1 MDLVR
6 QLRDVRFEMAVR
18 GYDCAAVDAFLAK
31 FRADVTALEQSHAD
45 AVEQV
50 KELEARPMHEASET
64 EGTLRR
70 TLVLAQR
77 LADETEADAVAAA
90 EEMRESADAE
100 AKEIRRYAE
109 AEAESKRQ
117 TAEAELNAA
126 RDESSSSRGT
136 ADREVALARAEAKAT
151 VKEMLAGGERTG
163 MARVAELEEAG
174 QLEMTSAREPIRA
187 EIQELEE
194 VRSALLVDIAKLEG
208 HLDEQRVRVKT
219 AVEALRVGM
228 SGSIHDLERVASDEE
243 TFSIESAPPVGSM
256 TAADVALAPDVA
268 ITDATVE
275 KAAPAPTVEDVEARA
290 EAVVAEEM
298 ALSAQDEDIA
308 LEDIALGDTA
318 LEDDALEDTELEMTE
333 PIDERAVEDLEGTEL
348 EDTALEESAL
358 GDDALDDIE
367 EIAALEDA
375 ELDDTAVEEIEEI
388 SEVET
393 AEPDQGPDT
402 VPFAVV
408 DDAPSI
414 DDTPEEWLDPG
425 SDAADAQDDDAGSG
439 GLTEAAAYAALSGAA
454 VAGTA
459 AATGLGDDSEPEII
473 EAEIISEGVDVDPA
487 MDMSGSGAPGMATA
501 ADLEEAELVVLD
513 DEPQALFDTDLG
525 ADADVSADEDA
536 QDVVVEDGETESG
549 ESFVGRFAELLDT
562 KPIGSN

>member
-45 AVEQV
+45 AVAQV

-100 AKEIRRYAE
+100 AKEIRRHAE

-126 RDESSSSRGT
+126 RDESSSIRGT

-275 KAAPAPTVEDVEARA
+275 RAAPAPTVEDVETRA

-298 ALSAQDEDIA
+298 ALSAQDED
-308 LEDIALGDTA
+308 T
-318 LEDDALEDTELEMTE
+318 ALEDTELEVIE

-348 EDTALEESAL
+348 EDTALEEAAL

-408 DDAPSI
+408 DDVPSI

-536 QDVVVEDGETESG
+536 QDVVVEDGETGSG

-562 KPIGSN
+562 KPIGSH

>member
-45 AVEQV
+45 AVAQV

-100 AKEIRRYAE
+100 AKEIRRHAE

-126 RDESSSSRGT
+126 RDESSSIRGA

-275 KAAPAPTVEDVEARA
+275 RAAPAPTVEDVETRA

-298 ALSAQDEDIA
+298 ALSAQDED
-308 LEDIALGDTA
+308 T
-318 LEDDALEDTELEMTE
+318 ALEDTELEVIE

-348 EDTALEESAL
+348 EDTALEEAAL

-393 AEPDQGPDT
+393 AQPDQGPDT
-402 VPFAVV
+402 VPFAVI

-536 QDVVVEDGETESG
+536 QDVVVEDGETGSG

-562 KPIGSN
+562 KPIGSH

>member
-45 AVEQV
+45 AVAQV

-100 AKEIRRYAE
+100 AKEIRRHAE

-117 TAEAELNAA
+117 AAEAELNAA
-126 RDESSSSRGT
+126 RDESSSIRGT

-151 VKEMLAGGERTG
+151 VKEMLAEGERTG

-275 KAAPAPTVEDVEARA
+275 KAAPAPTVEDVETRA

-298 ALSAQDEDIA
+298 ALSAQDED
-308 LEDIALGDTA
+308 T
-318 LEDDALEDTELEMTE
+318 ALEDTELEVIE

-348 EDTALEESAL
+348 EDTALEEAAL

-393 AEPDQGPDT
+393 AESDQGPDT

-414 DDTPEEWLDPG
+414 DDAPEEWLDPG

-473 EAEIISEGVDVDPA
+473 EAEIISEGADVDPA
-487 MDMSGSGAPGMATA
+487 MNMSGSGAPGMATA
-501 ADLEEAELVVLD
+501 ADLEEAQLVVLD

>member
-45 AVEQV
+45 AVAQV

-100 AKEIRRYAE
+100 AKEIRRHAE

-117 TAEAELNAA
+117 AAEAELNAA
-126 RDESSSSRGT
+126 REESSSIRGT

-275 KAAPAPTVEDVEARA
+275 KAAPAPTVEDVETRA

-298 ALSAQDEDIA
+298 ALSAQDED
-308 LEDIALGDTA
+308 TA
-318 LEDDALEDTELEMTE
+318 LEDTALEDTELEVIE

-348 EDTALEESAL
+348 EDTALEEAAL

-414 DDTPEEWLDPG
+414 DDAPEEWLDPG

-459 AATGLGDDSEPEII
+459 AVTGLGDDSEPEII
-473 EAEIISEGVDVDPA
+473 EAEIISEGADVDPA
-487 MDMSGSGAPGMATA
+487 MNMSGSGAPGMATA
-501 ADLEEAELVVLD
+501 ADLEEAQLVVLD

>member
-45 AVEQV
+45 AVAQV

-100 AKEIRRYAE
+100 AKEIRRHAE

-126 RDESSSSRGT
+126 RDESSSIRGT

-151 VKEMLAGGERTG
+151 VKEMLAGGERAG

-275 KAAPAPTVEDVEARA
+275 KAAPAPTVEDVETRA

-298 ALSAQDEDIA
+298 ALSAQDEDIT
-308 LEDIALGDTA
+308 LEDTA
-318 LEDDALEDTELEMTE
+318 LEDDALEDAELEVIE

-348 EDTALEESAL
+348 EDTALEEAAL

-408 DDAPSI
+408 DDAP
-414 DDTPEEWLDPG
+414 EEWLDPG

-459 AATGLGDDSEPEII
+459 AATGMGDDSEPEII
-473 EAEIISEGVDVDPA
+473 EAEIISEGADLDPA
-487 MDMSGSGAPGMATA
+487 MDMSGSSAPGMATA

-525 ADADVSADEDA
+525 ADADVLADEDA
-536 QDVVVEDGETESG
+536 QDLVVEDGETESG